1 MAYFPFLL
9 SLTAFY
15 EQKTVLSVL
24 LLVPF
29 LELSSFL
36 RGVPFAGEAAF
47 ILSLITTVALSL
59 LLKRRADSEPG
70 RCPSSRGKESA
81 ETLYPESEP
90 NSVSDGKIISHY
102 IELMFSPGEEMKDLL
117 IVAKNAMFADSVNLF
132 MRSGGSLKLRCSTDD
147 SGGIIPSNGGL
158 LRRCVDEKKPFVSSD
173 LIEGKQE
180 AGYLKKD
187 KISSLVAVPVMDGNF
202 SLGVMSADSARVHA
216 FSSADSDTLQM
227 FSKQITRVLQRERV
241 YPQVQRSYDTLKILN
256 EESSKLL
263 SSLSENVIV
272 QNLIEGAY
280 RIAPTEIIFFIL
292 RGREVEILNGKDL
305 SPRENKIFNA
315 KGTVL
320 DMAAKSKEY
329 VYISDVRDYRSPV
342 MPFKISDVNSVFLLP
357 MFYERNLLGIL
368 ALLLEKRNALSPH
381 QIGLL
386 AVLGNQASTSIANA
400 RFHAEIER
408 MAITDGLTGL
418 FNHKQFQERLAQEF
432 NRLGRFSDPLS
443 LLLIDI
449 DYFKKVNDTYGHPVG
464 DSVLKRVADM
474 IKKTVRNIDIPA
486 RYGGE
491 EFAVVLVGTDGKGAM
506 NMAERMR
513 KTVMDTK
520 FTADGNT
527 FSVTVSIGI
536 STYEGEAMKKEE
548 FVDKADKALY
558 KAKGNG
564 RNRSVLWRGIDKE
577 ATQ

>member
-1 MAYFPFLL
+1 MTREVSYLR
-9 SLTAFY
+9 TA
-15 EQKTVLSVL
+15 
-24 LLVPF
+24 
-29 LELSSFL
+29 
-36 RGVPFAGEAAF
+36 GCCA
-47 ILSLITTVALSL
+47 VALM
-59 LLKRRADSEPG
+59 RR
-70 RCPSSRGKESA
+70 
-81 ETLYPESEP
+81 
-90 NSVSDGKIISHY
+90 
-102 IELMFSPGEEMKDLL
+102 
-117 IVAKNAMFADSVNLF
+117 
-132 MRSGGSLKLRCSTDD
+132 
-147 SGGIIPSNGGL
+147 
-158 LRRCVDEKKPFVSSD
+158 KPFVSSD
-173 LIEGKQE
+173 LNEGKQE

-202 SLGVMSADSARVHA
+202 PLGVMSADSARVHA

-263 SSLSENVIV
+263 SSLNENVIV

-280 RIAPTEIIFFIL
+280 RIAPTEIIFFIV
-292 RGREVEILNGKDL
+292 RGREVEILHGKDL

-320 DMAAKSKEY
+320 DMAAKNKEP
-329 VYISDVRDYRSPV
+329 VYISDVRDYRSPI
-342 MPFKISDVNSVFLLP
+342 MPFKTGDVNSVFLLP
-357 MFYERNLLGIL
+357 MFYERDLLGIL
-368 ALLLEKRNALSPH
+368 ALLLEKTNALSPH
-381 QIGLL
+381 QIELL
-386 AVLGNQASTSIANA
+386 EVLGNQASTSIANA

-408 MAITDGLTGL
+408 LAITDGLTGL

-449 DYFKKVNDTYGHPVG
+449 DYFKKINDTYGHPVG

-474 IKKTVRNIDIPA
+474 IKKTIRNIDIPA

-520 FTADGNT
+520 FTADENT
-527 FSVTVSIGI
+527 FNVTVSIGI

-548 FVDKADKALY
+548 LVDKADKALY

-564 RNRSVLWRGIDKE
+564 RNQSVLWRGME
-577 ATQ
+577 GN